1 MDTPTR
7 RTRFEERV
15 RLERE
20 FLAPVNRVFGNRAPL
35 AGMTADAIASW
46 EKRAG
51 SLSSDV
57 DVAHI
62 AALLREAAMRAEI
75 LADNSRDVFEA
86 GRRTG
91 PDGLAAIHRLLENTL
106 AGRGELRS

>member
-20 FLAPVNRVFGNRAPL
+20 FLAPVNRVFGSRAPL
-35 AGMTADAIASW
+35 AGMTGDAIASW
-46 EKRAG
+46 ERRAG
-51 SLSSDV
+51 SLGSSV
-57 DVAHI
+57 DVVLA
-62 AALLREAAMRAEI
+62 AALLREAAKRAEI

-86 GRRTG
+86 GRKTG
-91 PDGLAAIHRLLENTL
+91 PDGLTAIRRLLEDAL
-106 AGRGELRS
+106 GG